1 MAKHAKTQDVEQARQ
16 QGAEKAEQRG
26 KEKKKSKKEVRAE
39 WNEKINKTLIMVIV
53 KAHIMAVFV
62 SLFLWNPFAAI
73 LIDLA
78 LFGCWMFW
86 KKHKALFQTVKQAFV
101 EEFSTGGSPTE
112 DETAEKAPTAKA
124 AARSGKAVVPVE
136 NVFSPG
142 SPQNAVFE
150 VSTVSWDAECAFVDD
165 ALTKLGVPHGKTVNG
180 GVARFEI
187 DPRNVPA
194 AMSMI
199 VGMERNVTHFTENR
213 VRFGQGFNVSAQEIE
228 NLAHETPAQAAPDDL
243 KASPSCSSNAAPA
256 A

>member
-1 MAKHAKTQDVEQARQ
+1 MAKHAKTQDVKQARQ
-16 QGAEKAEQRG
+16 QGAEQGGKQR
-26 KEKKKSKKEVRAE
+26 KRSKKEIWAE
-39 WNEKINKTLIMVIV
+39 RNEKINKALVKVIV
-53 KAHIMAVFV
+53 EAHIMAIFV
-62 SLFLWNPFAAI
+62 SLLFWNPFAAI

-78 LFGCWMFW
+78 LFGCWRFW
-86 KKHKALFQTVKQAFV
+86 KRHKALFQTVKQAFA
-101 EEFSTGGSPTE
+101 EEFSTGEAPTE
-112 DETAEKAPTAKA
+112 DETAAKAPTAKA
-124 AARSGKAVVPVE
+124 PSESAKAVVPVE

-150 VSTVSWDAECAFVDD
+150 VKTVSWDTECLFVDD
-165 ALTKLGVPHGKTVNG
+165 ALTKLGVPHAKKVNG

-194 AMSMI
+194 AMSML
-199 VGMERNVTHFTENR
+199 VGMERNVAHFTESR

-243 KASPSCSSNAAPA
+243 KASPSCSSSTAPA

>member
-16 QGAEKAEQRG
+16 QGAEQGG
-26 KEKKKSKKEVRAE
+26 KEKRKRSKKEIWAE
-39 WNEKINKTLIMVIV
+39 RNEKINKTLIMVIV
-53 KAHIMAVFV
+53 KAHIMAIFV

-86 KKHKALFQTVKQAFV
+86 KKHKALFQTVKQAFA
-101 EEFSTGGSPTE
+101 EEFSTGESPTE
-112 DETAEKAPTAKA
+112 DETAEKAPSKRA
-124 AARSGKAVVPVE
+124 KAVVPVE

-150 VSTVSWDAECAFVDD
+150 VSTVSWDTECVFVDD
-165 ALTKLGVPHGKTVNG
+165 ALTKLGVPHGKKVNG

-194 AMSMI
+194 AMSML
-199 VGMERNVTHFTENR
+199 VGMERNVAHFTESR

-228 NLAHETPAQAAPDDL
+228 SLARETPAQAAPDDL

>member
-16 QGAEKAEQRG
+16 QGAEQGG
-26 KEKKKSKKEVRAE
+26 KEKRKRSKKEIWAE
-39 WNEKINKTLIMVIV
+39 RNEKINKTLIMVIV
-53 KAHIMAVFV
+53 KAHIMAIFV

-86 KKHKALFQTVKQAFV
+86 KRHKTLFQAVKQAFA
-101 EEFSTGGSPTE
+101 EEFSAGEAPTE
-112 DETAEKAPTAKA
+112 NETAAKAPSESA
-124 AARSGKAVVPVE
+124 KAVVPVE

-150 VSTVSWDAECAFVDD
+150 VSTVSWDTECLFVDD
-165 ALTKLGVPHGKTVNG
+165 ALTKLGVPHGKKVNG
-180 GVARFEI
+180 SVARFEI

-194 AMSMI
+194 AMSML
-199 VGMERNVTHFTENR
+199 VGMERNVTHFTESR